1 MNEYELTKIS
11 INGENID
18 ETIEGS
24 IDLMDM
30 IYELIK
36 DIHNEKHII
45 TECNISIVHKHE
57 KEDNKFMED
66 FNGDVFNAFRFS
78 ENTNSF
84 LNITYDYQGN
94 KNEIPA
100 IQYMP
105 TVDELKDPYKTLISI
120 MNDYNGKKIRGNTL
134 PIIMCPITAIA
145 VKALNLDKSL
155 SVREVIKAIFISRK
169 YREIFPYKLIT
180 LENGEFVK
188 IIKES

>member
-66 FNGDVFNAFRFS
+66 FNGDVFNACRFS

-84 LNITYDYQGN
+84 LTISYDYQGN

-155 SVREVIKAIFISRK
+155 SVREVVKAIFISRK